1 MLQNSDPETT
11 NWIKDIRDDSA
22 DIKSLGQGECL
33 IESIGNNG
41 QLVSTKEQVNGAHKT
56 VARILQ
62 VASKPLCNSLA
73 IKQKIISSVKRGA
86 SGLPLSV
93 EQTMLE
99 ERSQRSGDLE
109 MRYELIKMRQ
119 KSLRGEKYWEHKEC
133 KIQPEKTIV
142 PSTEGFHLL

>member
-1 MLQNSDPETT
+1 MAYEIDDP
-11 NWIKDIRDDSA
+11 SQ
-22 DIKSLGQGECL
+22 GQGECL